1 MPSDDRS
8 HAGIGLKNAS
18 VRDAIVGERLAFP
31 SPTWLLSTPITQDA
45 GAATL
50 ESTP

>member
-1 MPSDDRS
+1 MIDRTP
-8 HAGIGLKNAS
+8 AFGLKNAS
-18 VRDAIVGERLAFP
+18 VCDAFVGGGRLAFP